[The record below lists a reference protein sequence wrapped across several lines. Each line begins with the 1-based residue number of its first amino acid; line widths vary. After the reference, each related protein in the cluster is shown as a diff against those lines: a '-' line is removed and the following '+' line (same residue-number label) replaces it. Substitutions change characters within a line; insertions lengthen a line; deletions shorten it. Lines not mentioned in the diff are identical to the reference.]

1 MRVIIQIMFKKPL
14 SILRNNM
21 IFIQPLLLYL
31 LLLMTA
37 LTFVLA
43 KEMYFISKCML
54 LLSTLLMTIAFSAGW
69 FYVNKL
75 GVENYNGN
83 DEPDTIATKAIEN
96 IKKFFVGVGENFFKS
111 LGGFVI
117 CFILYSVCIYAVG
130 NLCLSVYGEP
140 TIIMDM
146 PKLAQAQ
153 TSAEL
158 MAYLNNISN
167 AEKIAFVSW
176 IWAFVILSSILNF
189 FCLLYF
195 AALNFEKRNIF
206 VTLWHTIK
214 FFFINLVPNVGI
226 IIIMFFVY
234 FLLNLLSIVIGTGTI
249 SFVILIILFTLYL
262 NYYVLLVFCLY
273 DDKTKDNCDSRAE

>member
-111 LGGFVI
+111 LNLKVEFTDEYFHENYTNLFDHFKYPYETNTDDVI
-117 CFILYSVCIYAVG
+117 EELKNSYEFEKHE
-130 NLCLSVYGEP
+130 NMKPEVY
-140 TIIMDM
+140 
-146 PKLAQAQ
+146 
-153 TSAEL
+153 
-158 MAYLNNISN
+158 
-167 AEKIAFVSW
+167 EKIMKEDNNV
-176 IWAFVILSSILNF
+176 
-189 FCLLYF
+189 
-195 AALNFEKRNIF
+195 EKIY
-206 VTLWHTIK
+206 K
-214 FFFINLVPNVGI
+214 I
-226 IIIMFFVY
+226 IVY
-234 FLLNLLSIVIGTGTI
+234 PFRI
-249 SFVILIILFTLYL
+249 
-262 NYYVLLVFCLY
+262 C
-273 DDKTKDNCDSRAE
+273 